1 MIFGVISGVC
11 QEWLGYPG
19 LFVLSIG
26 VSLPAFVVIPFL
38 NYALD
43 EKEAPAR

>member
-1 MIFGVISGVC
+1 
-11 QEWLGYPG
+11 
-19 LFVLSIG
+19 VLSIG